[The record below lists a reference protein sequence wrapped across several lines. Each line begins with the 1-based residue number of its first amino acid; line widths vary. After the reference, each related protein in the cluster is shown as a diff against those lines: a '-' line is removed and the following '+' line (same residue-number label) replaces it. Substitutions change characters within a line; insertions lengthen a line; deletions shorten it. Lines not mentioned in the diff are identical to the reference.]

1 MTGKPATTW
10 ITLAKEFLK
19 AREGVAPVELAFLL
33 GFVAL
38 VAAIGFVLVGDSIA
52 DNLTSL
58 SQRVEAA
65 STDMPNPLGGDG
77 SIVVASAGDTGGSGG
92 DDGGESGGN
101 NGNGGGNDNGGNGN
115 GGGNGNN

>member
-77 SIVVASAGDTGGSGG
+77 SIVVASAGD
-92 DDGGESGGN
+92 DGGESGGN

>member
-19 AREGVAPVELAFLL
+19 AREGAAPVELAFLL
-33 GFVAL
+33 GFVGL
-38 VAAIGFVLVGDSIA
+38 VEAIGFVLVGDSIA

-65 STDMPNPLGGDG
+65 STDMPNPLGG
-77 SIVVASAGDTGGSGG
+77 GGS
-92 DDGGESGGN
+92 N
-101 NGNGGGNDNGGNGN
+101 IK
-115 GGGNGNN
+115 